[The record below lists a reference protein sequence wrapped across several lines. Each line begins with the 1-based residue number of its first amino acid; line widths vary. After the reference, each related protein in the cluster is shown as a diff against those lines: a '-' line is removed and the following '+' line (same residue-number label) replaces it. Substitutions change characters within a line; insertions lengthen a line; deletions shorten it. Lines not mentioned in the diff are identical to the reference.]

1 MRHDPIFDPDAIV
14 RFAYDTGIFGFMNSK
29 WGWPVMET
37 VHFIGLSMLIGA
49 VGAFDLRMMGFARA
63 IPLAALHR
71 LVWVGVAGFALNIFS
86 GGLFF
91 VSAAGQYLYNPAFQL
106 KALAMLIAGI
116 NVVVFYTTMSK
127 QVLSGAIA
135 APIPAAARVVA
146 GVSLISWLGVVAF
159 GRLLTFFRPPYD
171 WCAWCGAGG

>member
-29 WGWPVMET
+29 WGWPLMET

-71 LVWVGVAGFALNIFS
+71 LVWVGVVGFALNSVS
-86 GGLFF
+86 GALFF
-91 VSAAGQYLYNPAFQL
+91 MSAAGQYLYNPAFQL
-106 KALAMLIAGI
+106 KALAMLIAGL
-116 NVVVFYTTMSK
+116 NVIVFYSTMARK
-127 QVLSGAIA
+127 VLADTED
-135 APIPAAARVVA
+135 APIPTTARVMA
-146 GVSLISWLGVVAF
+146 AVSLISWLCAVAF